1 MRRHAFTLI
10 EMMIA
15 ITLFSVVMIFLYQSM
30 ASLDKS
36 NRFYGEKLQTISTEQ
51 SLFKILYLD
60 LALSSSNV
68 GEVINVNKNEDVVL
82 MQTRHVVHTHV
93 MPYVAYLVKKK
104 HLYRVESAAKL
115 SYPFESNLNV
125 LIDDFGEVQKF
136 RLYKNSTHFLLHLNF
151 GGQDNLLKI
160 RHLGADSG
168 QEANSTSAS

>member
-36 NRFYGEKLQTISTEQ
+36 NRFYGDKLQSISTEQ
-51 SLFKILYLD
+51 SLFKTLYLD
-60 LALSSSNV
+60 LALSESNV
-68 GEVINVNKNEDVVL
+68 GEIININKNEDIVL

-93 MPYVAYLVKKK
+93 MPYVAYLVKKN
-104 HLYRVESAAKL
+104 HLYRVESSAKL

-125 LIDDFGEVQKF
+125 LIDDFGEVKKF

-151 GGQDNLLKI
+151 DGQESLLKI
-160 RHLGADSG
+160 RHLDTSSG
-168 QEANSTSAS
+168 QETNTTSAS